1 MCCSTIL
8 MQKKKTA
15 VKRSDGNKLNNGC
28 YGLKRVMWMF
38 KSCCVDSFLFYNC
51 YSITFTTQICRDSHT
66 ITGEICRDSHKIT
79 GEICRN
85 SHTITGEKS
94 ATDNNNRLRI
104 ATQQL
109 DNLPIDCVII
119 YGNIPPIEEEIWD
132 MINDIWGG
140 IYRISDTAC
149 QGIFN

>member
-1 MCCSTIL
+1 
-8 MQKKKTA
+8 
-15 VKRSDGNKLNNGC
+15 
-28 YGLKRVMWMF
+28 MF

-66 ITGEICRDSHKIT
+66 IT

-109 DNLPIDCVII
+109 DNLPIDSVII
-119 YGNIPPIEEEIWD
+119 YGNIPPTEEEI
-132 MINDIWGG
+132 
-140 IYRISDTAC
+140 
-149 QGIFN
+149 